1 MFAPMSF
8 KPTTSFGR
16 LILLLVIFSLAPIT
30 LYFLYARTGGPASS
44 RELTFQRN
52 MRFLL
57 MADTPEIILP
67 RITLDWEWEKVCVL
81 DSKLTSAELNQI
93 AGFDYELFGELHW
106 MDHADYW
113 TLFFVDQPRE
123 ASWGT
128 ARHAV
133 PIRISRKD
141 VADLKLPDGVKG
153 LCIPRENGRLPVTRH
168 TAIVGVTP
176 VTVDLSGK
184 SEEHEEGAHDRD
196 SPPQ

>member
-1 MFAPMSF
+1 MSF
-8 KPTTSFGR
+8 KPSASFKR

-30 LYFLYARTGGPASS
+30 LYFLYARTGGPASA

-81 DSKLTSAELNQI
+81 DSQLTSAEVNQI
-93 AGFDYELFGELHW
+93 AGFDYPFFGELHW
-106 MDHADYW
+106 MDRPEYW
-113 TLFFVDQPRE
+113 TLFFVDQERE
-123 ASWGT
+123 ASWGKS
-128 ARHAV
+128 RHAV

-153 LCIPRENGRLPVTRH
+153 VCIPRENGKLPVTRH
-168 TAIVGVTP
+168 TAVVGTTP

-184 SEEHEEGAHDRD
+184 TEEGEGAANDRNP
-196 SPPQ
+196 SPQ